1 MNNNQNS
8 TNKALQTQI
17 VAQWITSLAISV
29 VCCAV
34 LFIVFAGYIVEL
46 HDTTNLLTVKLEVL
60 QERHNQLNSEVTL
73 IKRPTV
79 VQINNAQ
86 PQQQQQQTAP
96 DAAPV
101 PPSPNA
107 PNTPPAPANTPQGQ
121 GAPSSSAPVDMM
133 SPTMPEIGGADP
145 MNMSDVMPPEPKVD
159 LMPVTNDK
167 DMKNQP
173 AKPAKP
179 TAAPKKP

>member
-1 MNNNQNS
+1 MSNNNQNT

-60 QERHNQLNSEVTL
+60 QERHNHLVSEVGM

-79 VQINNAQ
+79 VNVNNGLQTPPPPQTSPEGMPQ
-86 PQQQQQQTAP
+86 PAP
-96 DAAPV
+96 NAAPK
-101 PPSPNA
+101 PPE
-107 PNTPPAPANTPQGQ
+107 
-121 GAPSSSAPVDMM
+121 GAMPMLV
-133 SPTMPEIGGADP
+133 PEIGPNDP
-145 MNMSDVMPPEPKVD
+145 VLPPDVLTQEPKDD
-159 LMPVTNDK
+159 LMPVLNENDVK
-167 DMKNQP
+167 DEVLKP
-173 AKPAKP
+173 AKPA
-179 TAAPKKP
+179 APAKKP